1 MADPPRLPNSARR
14 VSRIR
19 AKESSGLR
27 HPSVGVVAVRAAEP
41 PSTSS
46 WDILQRAAHSC
57 EACPLYQNATQ
68 TVFGEGPRN
77 AKIVLLGEQPGDA
90 EDREGRPFIGHAGRL
105 LDRALTQAG
114 LDRESRAD
122 QGRGRRSGLPGH
134 EPPDDAEMRSALA
147 IQAGPCGPPLKDEP
161 PGVPAVAGS
170 GQAVPRRLRADA

>member
-1 MADPPRLPNSARR
+1 MADPPRLPNSERR
-14 VSRIR
+14 VSRIC
-19 AKESSGLR
+19 AMKSSGLR
-27 HPSVGVVAVRAAEP
+27 HPSVGVVAVGAAEP

-114 LDRESRAD
+114 LDREKCYVTNAVKHLSLIHI
-122 QGRGRRSGLPGH
+122 S
-134 EPPDDAEMRSALA
+134 EPTRLLSISYAVF
-147 IQAGPCGPPLKDEP
+147 CLKKKK
-161 PGVPAVAGS
+161 
-170 GQAVPRRLRADA
+170 